1 MIEFFSTLDIKYSFL
16 NYEVFGNTFADY
28 ILATI
33 IFIVVFSILKVF
45 KLRIL
50 GGLRTLAEKTKNDFD
65 DLIIEVIQAVGY
77 PFYLFVSLGIAI
89 QFIEQPPWL
98 SSVISTTALIV
109 VLYVVVKAVQ
119 QVIEYMFDKG
129 IKKRLEEDPRF
140 DPSVIRLLLGLA
152 KGTVWVV
159 AILLLLQNLGYNITA
174 LVAGLGIGGLA
185 IAFALQN
192 VLSDIF
198 ASFSIYLDRPFQTG
212 HYIIVDDVAGTVKH
226 IGIKSTRIEATTG
239 EEIIVANKDLTD
251 SRVKNYGRVQVR
263 RNKFMF
269 GVTYQTSLEQLK
281 KIPDI
286 VKEIID
292 NIELTELN
300 RVHFKEFGDFSL
312 NFEVMY
318 SVDSPDYTLFLDIQ
332 QEFNLALKERF
343 EKEGIEFAYPT
354 QTIFVEKTKEG

>member
-1 MIEFFSTLDIKYSFL
+1 MSIDFNYAIL
-16 NYEVFGNTFADY
+16 NYEVFGNTLEGY
-28 ILATI
+28 LLS
-33 IFIVVFSILKVF
+33 VGVFLITFTILKFF
-45 KLRIL
+45 KSRVLGNLRK
-50 GGLRTLAEKTKNDFD
+50 LAEKTKNDFD
-65 DLIIEVIQAVGY
+65 DLLIEIIQSIGY
-77 PFYLFVSLGIAI
+77 PFYLFVSLGGAI
-89 QFIEQPPWL
+89 QFIEQP
-98 SSVISTTALIV
+98 VIFKTTVSYIALVVIV
-109 VLYVVVKAVQ
+109 YTVVRAVQ
-119 QVIEYMFDKG
+119 QVVEYGFNKG
-129 IKKRLEEDPRF
+129 VKKRLEEDPRF
-140 DPSVIRLLLGLA
+140 DPSVIKLLSSA
-152 KGTVWVV
+152 VKIVIWII
-159 AILLLLQNLGYNITA
+159 AILLVLQNLGYNITA

-185 IAFALQN
+185 IAFAMQN

-198 ASFSIYLDRPFQTG
+198 ASFSIYLDKPFETG

-269 GVTYQTSLEQLK
+269 GVTYQTSVGQLR

-292 NIELTELN
+292 DIKLTELN

-318 SVDSPDYTLFLDIQ
+318 SVDSPDYTIYLDVQ
-332 QEFNLALKERF
+332 QEFNLALLERF

-354 QTIFVEKTKEG
+354 QTIFMEKSS